1 MPELL
6 TSQEVAKRLK
16 VVVKTVY
23 EYIQQ
28 KEFPNVICI
37 GGQYRIPDTDV
48 TKLEQRNRVFKGTV
62 DASPASRRR
71 VISKGV

>member
-6 TSQEVAKRLK
+6 TPHEVAKRLK

-23 EYIQQ
+23 EYIANR
-28 KEFPNVICI
+28 EFPNVICI
-37 GGQYRIPDTDV
+37 GGQYRIPDADV
-48 TKLEQRNRVFKGTV
+48 TKLEQRSRVFNGGA
-62 DASPASRRR
+62 DASPAPRRR